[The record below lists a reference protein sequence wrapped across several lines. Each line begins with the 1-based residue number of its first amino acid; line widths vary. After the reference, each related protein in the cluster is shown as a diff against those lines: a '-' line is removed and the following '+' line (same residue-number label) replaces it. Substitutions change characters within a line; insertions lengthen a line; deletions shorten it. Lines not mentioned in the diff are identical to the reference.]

1 MSKTVEEALKQ
12 ATFYSDDQLYVFLKL
27 PAGAITVAAGII
39 AEISEPFCALIVDK
53 DEVSLL
59 IPEEALEDFKGR
71 LRDYQGADKRYRL
84 ITVDVELPMEMVGFM
99 ARLSQKLAEAGVSIL
114 PYAAYSRDHIV
125 VDDQHFDNALQA
137 LHALQSDI

>member
-1 MSKTVEEALKQ
+1 MTA
-12 ATFYSDDQLYVFLKL
+12 
-27 PAGAITVAAGII
+27 AAGVV

-71 LRDYQGADKRYRL
+71 LRDYQGENKRYRL
-84 ITVDVELPMEMVGFM
+84 ITVDIELPMEMVGFM

-125 VDDQHFDNALQA
+125 IEDKHFDNAMQA
-137 LHALQSDI
+137 LRALQSEI